1 MFLQRSAF
9 GWALLCRAFTTLV
22 WIMRDGCS
30 ASLSVVGKTD
40 LESFEY
46 DDDCAMINIQD
57 FWGALDE
64 CVAGNHLSH
73 ACGYS

>member
-1 MFLQRSAF
+1 
-9 GWALLCRAFTTLV
+9 
-22 WIMRDGCS
+22 MRDGCS

-64 CVAGNHLSH
+64 CVAGDHLSH